1 MAIFWKKGYGVIFYV
16 SDVTNKIL
24 SCDSNYTVDVVM
36 WPKFGNSSISMR
48 EVIMISILKGFDQKT
63 HFFWGVVLVE
73 PLLFNNFGLALGMN
87 LKFYISVVKGS
98 KLKVRKFYGLIP
110 TFVEVTGEKVVRGPF
125 WPPSILNRDKVYLIY
140 GGNRPESCY
149 LASKERDNENVNEWY
164 MILTKVVEMDD

>member
-1 MAIFWKKGYGVIFYV
+1 MSTKMAIFWKKGYGVIFYV
-16 SDVTNKIL
+16 SDVTNKVL

-87 LKFYISVVKGS
+87 LKFYISVAQRLKV
-98 KLKVRKFYGLIP
+98 KVRKFLGLFP
-110 TFVEVTGEKVVRGPF
+110 SFLEVIEEKLVGGLF
-125 WPPSILNRDKVYLIY
+125 LPP
-140 GGNRPESCY
+140 
-149 LASKERDNENVNEWY
+149 AHSK
-164 MILTKVVEMDD
+164 

>member
-1 MAIFWKKGYGVIFYV
+1 
-16 SDVTNKIL
+16 
-24 SCDSNYTVDVVM
+24 
-36 WPKFGNSSISMR
+36 
-48 EVIMISILKGFDQKT
+48 
-63 HFFWGVVLVE
+63 
-73 PLLFNNFGLALGMN
+73 MN

>member
-1 MAIFWKKGYGVIFYV
+1 MNRKTAFFEG
-16 SDVTNKIL
+16 L
-24 SCDSNYTVDVVM
+24 SLF
-36 WPKFGNSSISMR
+36 K
-48 EVIMISILKGFDQKT
+48 
-63 HFFWGVVLVE
+63 
-73 PLLFNNFGLALGMN
+73 FNNFGLALGMN

-149 LASKERDNENVNEWY
+149 LASKERDNENVNE
-164 MILTKVVEMDD
+164 